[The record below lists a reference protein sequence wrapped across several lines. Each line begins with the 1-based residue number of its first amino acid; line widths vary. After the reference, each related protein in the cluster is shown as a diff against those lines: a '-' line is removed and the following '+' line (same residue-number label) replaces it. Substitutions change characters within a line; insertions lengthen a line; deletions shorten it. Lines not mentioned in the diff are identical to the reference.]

1 MSVRKP
7 SGLSNRSDA
16 GARSKVVEKPE
27 MTESEKW
34 FAEARAQMSE
44 AELKEMRARA
54 ERYVDEDDDIE
65 YFGKTREQQKVELEA
80 HNRAETEARVREL
93 LNYSGGFKPRAPDSD
108 HVRVGLR
115 HLEVAK
121 SLGKTTSDVFDLGG
135 EDDLCNF
142 LSPTKAWDDLGDDSD
157 VLAPPSVDDVLAA
170 VDDEMDDIMKNWQN
184 SQRMYHER

>member
-1 MSVRKP
+1 DIRGGGGGGLSVRKP

-16 GARSKVVEKPE
+16 GGRSKVVEKPE

-93 LNYSGGFKPRAPDSD
+93 LNYSGG
-108 HVRVGLR
+108 
-115 HLEVAK
+115 
-121 SLGKTTSDVFDLGG
+121 
-135 EDDLCNF
+135 
-142 LSPTKAWDDLGDDSD
+142 
-157 VLAPPSVDDVLAA
+157 
-170 VDDEMDDIMKNWQN
+170 
-184 SQRMYHER
+184 

>member
-1 MSVRKP
+1 
-7 SGLSNRSDA
+7 
-16 GARSKVVEKPE
+16 
-27 MTESEKW
+27 
-34 FAEARAQMSE
+34 MSE

-93 LNYSGGFKPRAPDSD
+93 LNYSGG
-108 HVRVGLR
+108 LN
-115 HLEVAK
+115 LERRIRITFESVAK
-121 SLGKTTSDVFDLGG
+121 SLEKTNDVFDLGG
-135 EDDLCNF
+135 EDDLCNY

-184 SQRMYHER
+184 SQRMDHER